1 MPDEPL
7 QRLRAA
13 LAGRYEIER
22 AVGAGGMATVY
33 LAHDHKL
40 RRRVAIKVLAPDL
53 AALLGAERFLR
64 EIEIVAGF
72 NHPHIVPL
80 YDSGVENGLLF
91 YVMPYMEGQSLR
103 DRLRREGQLPVE
115 DAVALAREVAEALA
129 YAHGRGIVHRD
140 IKPENI
146 LLSEGHALV
155 ADFGIAQAVA
165 VTGGERLTQTGVT
178 LGTPAYMS
186 PEQAAGESSLDAR
199 TDVYALGCVLYE
211 TLAGEPPFTGPT
223 PQAILARRLVDP
235 VPTVRRSRERV
246 PEHIDAALARAL

>member
-1 MPDEPL
+1 MPDEPIE
-7 QRLRAA
+7 RLRAA

-33 LAHDHKL
+33 LAHDLKH

-103 DRLRREGQLPVE
+103 DRLRREGQC
-115 DAVALAREVAEALA
+115 A
-129 YAHGRGIVHRD
+129 G
-140 IKPENI
+140 
-146 LLSEGHALV
+146 
-155 ADFGIAQAVA
+155 
-165 VTGGERLTQTGVT
+165 
-178 LGTPAYMS
+178 
-186 PEQAAGESSLDAR
+186 AASAFPS
-199 TDVYALGCVLYE
+199 TS
-211 TLAGEPPFTGPT
+211 T
-223 PQAILARRLVDP
+223 
-235 VPTVRRSRERV
+235 RRSRVRSRARG
-246 PEHIDAALARAL
+246 PTGSRRHGSSPTRSCCRLTRRRPAAARRARESLGASAWRRRWSGSRCSSG